1 MFWFFKYASVT
12 WLNIFNEQNFVDLNV
27 SLYAAFTC
35 LLVQSQQDTRT
46 MCEFH
51 SKLKLKT
58 PKRS

>member
-1 MFWFFKYASVT
+1 MFWFFKYASAT

-27 SLYAAFTC
+27 SLLRSRH
-35 LLVQSQQDTRT
+35 LLVQSQQDTKT
-46 MCEFH
+46 MCEFR